1 DPKLGG
7 TLEFTAGVVTG
18 NHFIAGV
25 VPGDHTSIVFGGHV
39 GLTQNADLQGNP
51 DNDYIDAGAGNDV
64 VMGEQGTDTLF
75 GNTGDDDLI
84 GGSNVVGDQDS
95 NGIIDGGP
103 GNDVIAGDNATVWR
117 RFDTLSPRFIT
128 LNAATIYN
136 ALADINSSDISP
148 NPVLRA
154 DPRGVLHRDIT
165 LLDISTTTDTTRY
178 GNDYIAGGG
187 GDDEIFGQLGNDVI
201 QGDGSIA

>member
-1 DPKLGG
+1 
-7 TLEFTAGVVTG
+7 
-18 NHFIAGV
+18 
-25 VPGDHTSIVFGGHV
+25 
-39 GLTQNADLQGNP
+39 
-51 DNDYIDAGAGNDV
+51 
-64 VMGEQGTDTLF
+64 
-75 GNTGDDDLI
+75 
-84 GGSNVVGDQDS
+84 
-95 NGIIDGGP
+95 
-103 GNDVIAGDNATVWR
+103 NATVWR

-187 GDDEIFGQLGNDVI
+187 GDDEIIGQLGTDVI
-201 QGDGSIA
+201 QGDGSTALTPDGSIANLVGASRDPVTGALIVSPSVEHPAANGNDPNADPTADGNDYIEGGGGSDVVF